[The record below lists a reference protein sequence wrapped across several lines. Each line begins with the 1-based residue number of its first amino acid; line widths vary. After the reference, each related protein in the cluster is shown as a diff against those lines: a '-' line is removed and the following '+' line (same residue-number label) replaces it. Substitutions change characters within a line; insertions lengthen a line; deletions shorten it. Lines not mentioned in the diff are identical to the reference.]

1 MGRIWLTSDWHLG
14 HKNIREYE
22 PSRPR
27 NFAEVIIENTRAVLQ
42 PGDVL
47 YFLGDLAFIPPH
59 RIRGLVGDLFEMVPS
74 YFVRGNHDKRL
85 KLNHILDLGFE
96 EVFPEYVIEGDALLS
111 HFPLDNRDPRY
122 DEQVKL
128 INDEMVMMG
137 TKYNFHGHTH
147 SKFSKDP
154 RCINV
159 CVEANGFAPLDMDE
173 AIAKREAQVQASLG

>member
-1 MGRIWLTSDWHLG
+1 MSKVWLTSDWHLG

-27 NFAEVIIENTRAVLQ
+27 NFAEVIIENTRAVLK
-42 PGDVL
+42 PGDTL
-47 YFLGDLAFIPPH
+47 FFLGDLAFIPPA

-85 KLNHILDLGFE
+85 KLNHILDLGFKG
-96 EVFPEYVIEGDALLS
+96 VHDRCAIVGNSILS
-111 HFPLDNRDPRY
+111 HYPIDNKDPRY
-122 DEQVKL
+122 AVEVLTTQQYMAETGAD
-128 INDEMVMMG
+128 
-137 TKYNFHGHTH
+137 YNFHGHTH

-159 CVEANGFAPLDMDE
+159 CVEVNGFAPVDME
-173 AIAKREAQVQASLG
+173 AEIAKREAQVQTPLG